1 MGHIA
6 KIGRKEDNHTCKQFA
21 SINFVFVYIK
31 QVKRCLFF
39 FPKYKYKDKYVCLD

>member
-39 FPKYKYKDKYVCLD
+39 FLSTNTKTNMFV